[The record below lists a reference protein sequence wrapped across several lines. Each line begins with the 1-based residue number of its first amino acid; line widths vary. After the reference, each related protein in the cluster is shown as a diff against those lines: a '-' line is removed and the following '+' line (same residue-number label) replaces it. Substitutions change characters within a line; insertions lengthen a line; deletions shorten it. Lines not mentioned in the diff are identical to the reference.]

1 MNLKILKSTCFILV
15 IINMILE
22 AKMNLFCFS
31 IKLFILFR
39 FKKMTN
45 TSTNETNQDTFYN
58 AIKTVF
64 DNWTGYQ
71 VIIE

>member
-1 MNLKILKSTCFILV
+1 
-15 IINMILE
+15 
-22 AKMNLFCFS
+22 
-31 IKLFILFR
+31 
-39 FKKMTN
+39 MTN
-45 TSTNETNQDTFYN
+45 TSTNETNQNTFYN

>member
-1 MNLKILKSTCFILV
+1 MFFL
-15 IINMILE
+15 IIIIMILE
-22 AKMNLFCFS
+22 ANRIYSVFL
-31 IKLFILFR
+31 KLFILFR

-71 VIIE
+71 VIIEWKRD

>member
-1 MNLKILKSTCFILV
+1 
-15 IINMILE
+15 
-22 AKMNLFCFS
+22 
-31 IKLFILFR
+31 
-39 FKKMTN
+39 MTN

-71 VIIE
+71 VIIEWKRLVIANVQKNVTIFEP